1 MGAADKI
8 MDVLAFTFDGM
19 PLLYS
24 GQEEPLKK
32 RLEFF
37 EKDSIPWKNYAYADF
52 FKTLFDLKQRNKALG
67 NGSAGVP
74 LEKIAVHKDVY
85 AFEKNKDGDR
95 VIVMLNLS
103 AKPQT
108 AMITKDIPAMQDIF
122 TLQAASYKKDQKI
135 TLKPWEY
142 RVYSTR

>member
-32 RLEFF
+32 RLEFLKRF
-37 EKDSIPWKNYAYADF
+37 NTLEELCVCRF

-74 LEKIAVHKDVY
+74 LEKLAVHKDVY
-85 AFEKNKDGDR
+85 AFEKQR
-95 VIVMLNLS
+95 
-103 AKPQT
+103 
-108 AMITKDIPAMQDIF
+108 
-122 TLQAASYKKDQKI
+122 
-135 TLKPWEY
+135 
-142 RVYSTR
+142 R